1 MLSFL
6 PFFQKDKLWKRNLN
20 FLDMWHPG
28 FQVCL
33 RFVHSQGPRSS
44 DKMIPPLSYCLP
56 LSAHKASLQ
65 IGLYHP
71 CQPCEG
77 SCNLQMVTERK
88 SHIKGG
94 ERWVLDPQSRHH
106 CGKGTVFPFFRL
118 STLNQV
124 ANAGEG
130 TKDHY
135 FHASKLTLFQKYSK
149 NRSQIILLIMF
160 L

>member
-33 RFVHSQGPRSS
+33 GFVHSQGPRSS

-77 SCNLQMVTERK
+77 SCNLQMVTEKEIPYKRWGEMSVGPPK
-88 SHIKGG
+88 QAPLWQRDSFPIFQTFNSEPSCKCRGG
-94 ERWVLDPQSRHH
+94 NKRSL
-106 CGKGTVFPFFRL
+106 L
-118 STLNQV
+118 SCQQTHSIP
-124 ANAGEG
+124 E
-130 TKDHY
+130 
-135 FHASKLTLFQKYSK
+135 
-149 NRSQIILLIMF
+149 I
-160 L
+160 